1 MDPFFVALRAA
12 QEVRAATGGG
22 EKTLL
27 VAPEDFPAV
36 ADGTKTIEARLARPG
51 GDGPGGIKAG
61 DVVRV
66 TTETDGA
73 RGQNFVTRQVTRVE
87 HFPSFAALLDAHLE
101 RAAPARSGSGLD
113 RVVAVAA
120 EAAALQKRWARGEA
134 ADLVRGAAAI
144 HLAPPD
150 IARAARAVPVAMQRN
165 STSFLHET
173 KQMLAQIRTKEGGLC
188 ERDEYFGVN
197 VRGLRVHQARVVVA
211 ACADQMRTDA
221 RGMLV
226 AHQMGSGKGITA
238 AAILHHEATAGRPC
252 VFYTSRTLIGNF
264 QDSIQVY
271 ERVSGN
277 RVPTGQVRYATM
289 NASNSALQVVRA
301 IDAAVAPT
309 VAASSSADQ
318 QRARRRNPD
327 EPDEEDRG
335 ATALQVSTQLAQ
347 ENASMD
353 SVSFFIDEAHLWA
366 RAVTNGGANATAIYE
381 ILRRSPRARV
391 FLFTGTPAVDDPF
404 ELAILFNAVGP
415 AKPLPLP
422 ETYVDFHRA
431 FVSAKGGLRNA
442 DKFMNRLVGL
452 SSWQDADP
460 ALLPELL
467 PPRVHHVPMAPEQ
480 FKLYAEARELEREEA
495 LAQEEANAKRKG
507 KGRRPD
513 PRLVRPGAGE
523 GSSTY
528 RQRSRQAGD
537 SYWEGDELRSPKAAK
552 VLELVSAAEHM
563 VVLYSQYL
571 TRGSGAVVAEARR
584 RGWRE
589 FGDPEAKPGQVY
601 ALLTGD
607 TEMALR
613 QQVVAVANADN
624 FNGQRIKLF
633 IVSVVAAL
641 GVSLLWSNEVIIFE
655 PYWNDAMHQQI
666 IARVRRFDSFEGFPD
681 KRRVTAHVLVAVP
694 PMPPAQWG
702 ETPTDMHLWQKATAN
717 AELVSHFRRAC
728 ARVGI
733 EAAVA
738 GHPDARMCQPTAR
751 RLYADTLGVDLAS
764 ADPCEPFASTE
775 EKTFPIVLPVE
786 GTFRWMRNDEDAFGA
801 TLLEFSPD
809 VDAWTAV
816 PPRHPASVAFGE
828 MLVAG
833 RVPGL

>member
-1 MDPFFVALRAA
+1 MDLFL
-12 QEVRAATGGG
+12 AATAGGG
-22 EKTLL
+22 DKPAEKTLY
-27 VAPEDFPAV
+27 VDPEDYPAV
-36 ADGTKTIEARLARPG
+36 ANGTKTIEARLARPG

-66 TTETDGA
+66 TAGPTENREQ
-73 RGQNFVTRQVTRVE
+73 RGDFVLRLVTRVE
-87 HFPSFAALLDAHLE
+87 HFPSFAALLEAHLD
-101 RAAPARSGSGLD
+101 RVAPAQTNAPGLD

-120 EAAALQKRWARGEA
+120 EAAKLQKRWARGET

-144 HLAPPD
+144 HLAPPHT
-150 IARAARAVPVAMQRN
+150 AARRTAANPVVLQRN
-165 STSFLHET
+165 STSFLYEVQ
-173 KQMLAQIRTKEGGLC
+173 QMLGQIRAREDGLC

-197 VRGLRVHQARVVVA
+197 VRGLRLHQARVVVC
-211 ACADQMRTDA
+211 ACSPQFRTDA
-221 RGMLV
+221 RGMLI

-271 ERVSGN
+271 EKVSGN
-277 RVPTGQVRYATM
+277 HVPTAQVRYATM

-301 IDAAVAPT
+301 IDTAVAPE
-309 VAASSSADQ
+309 VAASSQADQ
-318 QRARRRNPD
+318 QRARRKNPD
-327 EPDEEDRG
+327 EADDDDRG
-335 ATALQVSTQLAQ
+335 ASALQVSTQLAK

-353 SVSFFIDEAHLWA
+353 SVSFFVDEAHLWA
-366 RAVTNGGANATAIYE
+366 RAVTNGSANATAIYE
-381 ILRRSPRARV
+381 ILRRSPKARV

-415 AKPLPLP
+415 TKPLPLP
-422 ETYVDFHRA
+422 ETYADFHRA
-431 FVSAKGGLRNA
+431 FVQPRGGLRNA

-467 PPRVHHVPMAPEQ
+467 PPQLHHIPMTPEQ
-480 FKLYAEARELEREEA
+480 YKLYAEARELEREEA
-495 LAQEEANAKRKG
+495 LEQEAENAKRKRRG
-507 KGRRPD
+507 NRPD

-537 SYWEGDELRSPKAAK
+537 SYWEGTELRSPKAAK
-552 VLELVSAAEHM
+552 VLDLAAAAEHM
-563 VVLYSQYL
+563 VVMYSQYL
-571 TRGSGAVVAEARR
+571 TRGSGAVVAEARH

-589 FGDPEAKPGQVY
+589 FGDPAAEPNKVY

-607 TEMALR
+607 TEMAQR
-613 QQVVAVANADN
+613 QQVVAIANSDN
-624 FNGQRIKLF
+624 FNGERIKLF

-641 GVSLLWSNEVIIFE
+641 GVSLLWSNEVIIYE

-666 IARVRRFDSFEGFPD
+666 IARVRRFDSFTGYPD
-681 KRRVTAHVLVAVP
+681 KRRVTAHILVAVP
-694 PMPPAQWG
+694 PTPPDQWG
-702 ETPTDMHLWQKATAN
+702 ETPTDIHLWQKATIN
-717 AELVSHFRRAC
+717 AELVGHFRQAC
-728 ARVGI
+728 MRVGI

-738 GHPDARMCQPTAR
+738 KHPAARLCQPTAQ
-751 RLYADTLGVDLAS
+751 RLYADTLGIDLAS
-764 ADPCEPFASTE
+764 ADPCEPFTSAA
-775 EKTFPIVLPVE
+775 EKTYPIKLPVPGE
-786 GTFRWMRNDEDAFGA
+786 YRWMRNPDDAFGA

-809 VDAWTAV
+809 LAAWTAV
-816 PPRHPASVAFGE
+816 QPRDPASIAFGE
-828 MLVAG
+828 MLVTG
-833 RVPGL
+833 QIPGL